1 MLKYNNTEGIK
12 FFMKNP
18 LLDISTLPKFNEI
31 KPDHVLPAI
40 EETILNHREKL
51 NSLLSDNKTPSFNS
65 LIAPIEIMEHE
76 LKRIWSP
83 VSHLQSVLGSKD
95 WRQVYIKA
103 LPLLTK
109 HSTETSQNTELQQAY
124 SKVSESLKKDIDYS
138 EKSAVEHA
146 LKNFHLSGVDLP
158 EKEKNRFKDIAQE
171 LAATQASFEHNV
183 QDSSDAWSLN
193 IQDSEKLLGI
203 PNQTLERAQKDAKQK
218 KLNGWLFSLN
228 YPTYHAIL
236 TYADNQSLREEF
248 YRAWSTRGSDQS
260 KDPKWDNSKNIEKIL
275 TLRHEIASLLGFSN
289 FAEYSLATK
298 MAESTDQVLNFLWD
312 LSNKTIGYAQK
323 ELEEIKKFAGIDLQP
338 WDVAY
343 WLEKYKEAN
352 FSFSNEEVRKYFP
365 ANKTVSGLFE
375 LATRLF
381 GLSLEQNKDTHV
393 WHEDVCYFELK
404 NVSGDVIGGFYTDL
418 YARNGKRSGAWIDE
432 CINRQ
437 KLNGKNEI
445 PVGFLVCNFSPCDES
460 GLSLLTHDDILTLF
474 HEFGHMLHHLL
485 TRIDIPSISGINGV
499 PWDAV
504 ELPSQFLENF
514 AWNYEVLK
522 NCSSHIH
529 TSDCLPEDLFN
540 KLEKSRN
547 VGSGLAMLR
556 QLEFGIFDFSL
567 HTEFTPEAPISVL
580 NLIKK
585 IRKKISLI
593 KHPDYN
599 RFPHA
604 FTHIFSGGYAAGYYS
619 YKWAEVLA
627 ADAFSAFEETG
638 IFNVTTAK
646 NFRTEILEVGGSKDI
661 MDAYVSFRGRKP
673 TTDALLRQ
681 NGILTK

>member
-1 MLKYNNTEGIK
+1 
-12 FFMKNP
+12 MKNP

-31 KPDHVLPAI
+31 KPNHVLPAI
-40 EETILNHREKL
+40 EKTISNHRQKL
-51 NSLLSDNKTPSFNS
+51 NNLLSDDKNQDFNS
-65 LIAPIEIMEHE
+65 LVAPIEIMEHE
-76 LKRIWSP
+76 LNRIWSP

-95 WRQVYIKA
+95 WRQAYIKA

-109 HSTETSQNTELQQAY
+109 HSTETSQDARLQRAY
-124 SKVSESLKKDIDYS
+124 SKVSSSLKKEMNNS
-138 EKSAVEHA
+138 EKSAVDQA
-146 LKNFHLSGVDLP
+146 LKNFHLSGVDLA
-158 EKEKNRFKDIAQE
+158 KNKKNRFKEIMQE
-171 LAATQASFEHNV
+171 LAAVQASFEHNV

-193 IQDSEKLLGI
+193 IQDPNEILGI
-203 PNQTLERAQKDAKQK
+203 PQQTLERAQEDAKQK
-218 KLNGWLFSLN
+218 KLNGWVFNLN

-236 TYADNQSLREEF
+236 TYADNQSLREKL
-248 YRAWSTRGSDQS
+248 YRAWATRGSDQS
-260 KDPKWDNSKNIEKIL
+260 KDPKWDNSENIEKIL
-275 TLRHEIASLLGFSN
+275 ALRHETATLLGFSN

-298 MAESTDQVLNFLWD
+298 MAESTEQVLEFLWD
-312 LSNKTIGYAQK
+312 LANRSVEYADK
-323 ELEEIKKFAGIDLQP
+323 ELKAIQKFAASDLQP

-343 WLEKYKEAN
+343 WLEKYKEAH
-352 FSFSNEEVRKYFP
+352 FSFSNEEMRRYFP
-365 ANKTVSGLFE
+365 AKKTVNGLFE
-375 LATRLF
+375 LATKLF
-381 GLSLEQNKDTHV
+381 GVSLEQKKDIPI

-404 NVSGDVIGGFYTDL
+404 NFTGEVIGGFYTDL
-418 YARNGKRSGAWIDE
+418 YARNGKRSGAWISE

-437 KLNGKNEI
+437 KLNGKKEI
-445 PVGFLVCNFSPCDES
+445 PVGFLVCNFPPCDES

-504 ELPSQFLENF
+504 ELPSQFMENF

-529 TSDCLPEDLFN
+529 TGDYLPQDLFN

-556 QLEFGIFDFSL
+556 QLEFAIFDFSL
-567 HTEFTPEAPISVL
+567 HTEFKPEAPISVL

-638 IFNVTTAK
+638 IFNEETAK
-646 NFRTEILEVGGSKDI
+646 RFRTEILEVGGSKDI
-661 MDAYVSFRGRKP
+661 MEAYVSFKGRKP
-673 TTDALLRQ
+673 TTNALLRQ